1 VGVQYGLQALIDGV
15 ITPAEFLDLNAKV
28 GSWKEPAQ
36 MVTEGFPFV
45 GSFSPANFDPWS
57 SRNANL
63 SPDGGVT
70 PAARRT
76 GSLDAIHAAYNVG
89 MRFDGHID
97 IPVIDWRHYLEHQL
111 DMHHSHQ
118 SFATR
123 RRLQLARG
131 NADNQ
136 VIWFTD
142 ARPLAPV
149 FDQTPE
155 AFAVID
161 QWMANLRAHPEL
173 GVAGNKPTDAVDRCF
188 QTNGT
193 EIARGSHVWDG
204 ILDNQPPGTCTQ
216 QFPIQRSSRIVAGGP
231 IEGGIFKCA
240 LQSVDAAIA
249 AGVYGVWVPSP
260 AEHTRLLEIFPTGV
274 CDWSQGD
281 VGRP

>member
-1 VGVQYGLQALIDGV
+1 MQYGLTALRDGV

-45 GSFSPANFDPWS
+45 GALQPRDLRPLELAQHEP
-57 SRNANL
+57 L
-63 SPDGGVT
+63 
-70 PAARRT
+70 ARRRRHARGAPD
-76 GSLDAIHAAYNVG
+76 GSLDAIHAAYRRG

-142 ARPLAPV
+142 ARPA
-149 FDQTPE
+149 
-155 AFAVID
+155 
-161 QWMANLRAHPEL
+161 
-173 GVAGNKPTDAVDRCF
+173 
-188 QTNGT
+188 
-193 EIARGSHVWDG
+193 ARPSTRR
-204 ILDNQPPGTCTQ
+204 PR
-216 QFPIQRSSRIVAGGP
+216 RSR
-231 IEGGIFKCA
+231 
-240 LQSVDAAIA
+240 
-249 AGVYGVWVPSP
+249 
-260 AEHTRLLEIFPTGV
+260 
-274 CDWSQGD
+274 
-281 VGRP
+281 